1 MKLSNLA
8 QRILFGLVAG
18 PIVLWL
24 LWMGGW
30 WRAGLFTF
38 MLGGGYWEYLRILRG
53 PHPEAGRDPETILPT
68 LAAALA
74 WIGAS
79 GPFAR
84 FSGSRDLAIVL
95 CVIWIL
101 LQGFRRLP
109 RDQVFPWVAKVVA
122 GLLYFGVWGASL
134 FALCQ
139 GQGGGWGS
147 LPALLFAVGACWIG
161 DTAAYVAGHAFGRH
175 KLCPELSPGKTVEG
189 AVGAILAT
197 AAFGAWMVPAYLGA
211 ELWMGVVLGALLGG
225 AAILGDLA
233 ESVLKRWGGVKDSS
247 HLFPGH
253 GGILDRTDSLLLAAP
268 LLQAVLRAW
277 RH

>member
-1 MKLSNLA
+1 MKLSNLS
-8 QRILFGLVAG
+8 QRILVGLVAG
-18 PIVLWL
+18 PLVLWL
-24 LWMGGW
+24 LWMGGL

-38 MLGGGYWEYLRILRG
+38 VVGGGLWEYLRIVRG
-53 PHPEAGRDPETILPT
+53 RHPEAGRDPETVLPT
-68 LAAALA
+68 LAAGLA

-95 CVIWIL
+95 SVVWIL
-101 LQGFRRLP
+101 MHGFRRLP
-109 RDQVFPWVAKVVA
+109 RDEVFPWITKAVV
-122 GLLYFGVWGASL
+122 GLLYFGVWGSSL
-134 FALCQ
+134 FSLCQ
-139 GQGGGWGS
+139 GQGGGWGA
-147 LPALLFAVGACWIG
+147 LTGLLFALGACWIG
-161 DTAAYVAGHAFGRH
+161 DTAAYATGRAFGRH
-175 KLCPELSPGKTVEG
+175 KLCPQLSPGKTVEG
-189 AVGAILAT
+189 AAGAILAT
-197 AAFGAWMVPAYLGA
+197 AAFGAWIVPTYLGA

-247 HLFPGH
+247 HLLPGH

-268 LLQAVLRAW
+268 LLSAVLRAW